1 MAQVWQRQCAANCYN
16 IHCNER
22 EYLHK
27 QNMKIQIS
35 MHVQT
40 HVTTYRNICV
50 CVLNY
55 TVRHKCGH
63 KNLSHV
69 SDSSNSIWSSSL
81 YSVFWRF
88 VNVLP
93 AANCIHTRL
102 RIRHGVLCW
111 KILLLLRIPAA
122 LCVSLFTFSMH
133 MCYVSRFK
141 FIAFAFL
148 WLINLWH
155 CFFFSFC

>member
-69 SDSSNSIWSSSL
+69 SDSRNSIWYFSL
-81 YSVFWRF
+81 FSVFWRF
-88 VNVLP
+88 VNVYILDCVY
-93 AANCIHTRL
+93 AMVCCAGKYCYRCAYQSHSVFRCLLSACTCAMFRAL
-102 RIRHGVLCW
+102 SS
-111 KILLLLRIPAA
+111 LLLP
-122 LCVSLFTFSMH
+122 
-133 MCYVSRFK
+133 
-141 FIAFAFL
+141 
-148 WLINLWH
+148 
-155 CFFFSFC
+155 FCG